1 MSSGKLFVCST
12 PIGNLEDVT
21 LRVLRILGEVDV
33 IAAEDTRMT
42 RKLLNKYKI
51 KTSLESYHEHNEI
64 KKSKKLVERLK
75 QGLSLALVSDAGT
88 PGLSDPGYRLIKACI
103 EAEIDMEVLPGP
115 FAAVTALVASGF
127 PADRFVFQGFVPRKQ
142 GQRKKVLQ
150 DLSQEKGTLIF
161 YESCH
166 RIKRFL
172 EDALE
177 ILGERP
183 VVMARELTKKYE
195 EIIRG
200 TMSDVLSVSQERE
213 LKGEIVMVIAGASE
227 SKEIPAPAIMRTQLK
242 TLMAGGLS
250 KKDAIKKLAVQANIP
265 KRAVYEIAKTI
276 PNASSRDKPS

>member
-51 KTSLESYHEHNEI
+51 KTPLESYHEHNET

-103 EAEIDMEVLPGP
+103 EAEIDLEVLPGP
-115 FAAVTALVASGF
+115 FAAVTALVASGL
-127 PADRFVFQGFVPRKQ
+127 PTDRFVFQGFVPRKQ

-150 DLSQEKGTLIF
+150 ELSQEKGTLIF

-172 EDALE
+172 EDAVE

-183 VVMARELTKKYE
+183 VVMARELTKRYE

-213 LKGEIVMVIAGASE
+213 LKGEIVVVIAGASE
-227 SKEIPAPAIMRTQLK
+227 SREIPAPAIMRTQLK

-265 KRAVYEIAKTI
+265 KRVVYEMAKTI
-276 PNASSRDKPS
+276 PNSPSGD

>member
-51 KTSLESYHEHNEI
+51 KTPLESYHEHNEI

-103 EAEIDMEVLPGP
+103 EAEIDMDVLPGP
-115 FAAVTALVASGF
+115 FAAVTALVASGL

-172 EDALE
+172 EDATE

-213 LKGEIVMVIAGASE
+213 LKGEIVMVIAGVSE
-227 SKEIPAPAIMRTQLK
+227 SKEIPAPAIMRAQLK

-265 KRAVYEIAKTI
+265 KRVVYEIAKTI
-276 PNASSRDKPS
+276 PNSSSRD

>member
-51 KTSLESYHEHNEI
+51 KTPLESYHEHNEI

-115 FAAVTALVASGF
+115 FAAVTALVASGL

-172 EDALE
+172 EDAVE

-265 KRAVYEIAKTI
+265 KRVVYEIAKTI
-276 PNASSRDKPS
+276 PNSPSSD